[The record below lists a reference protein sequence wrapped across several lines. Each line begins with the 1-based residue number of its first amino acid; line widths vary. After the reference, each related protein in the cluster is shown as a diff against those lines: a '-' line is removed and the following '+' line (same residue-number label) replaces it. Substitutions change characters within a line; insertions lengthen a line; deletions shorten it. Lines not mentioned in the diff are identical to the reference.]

1 MSDRAISASGGV
13 IAKRLVL
20 LVGAAYLVAQLVLF
34 SPGRAP
40 SWDEAVYLSQ
50 VTPGVRPLFFA
61 PSRARGITVLVAPVT
76 ELGGSV
82 TAVRLFLVVVSAIA
96 LTAASLGWVAT
107 IGSAAFPAAFFL
119 GFSWLGLFYGSEV
132 MPNLWAAVLGLAA
145 TGVLVRRFG
154 GDLRRRDTALA
165 ATLVGLAAIVR
176 PLDAFVLAA
185 LLTLAV
191 VLFGPSPR
199 RPPIWLA
206 AAIVLGW
213 VPWLVEMSMRYGDP
227 VAALRAAGSVGHLSI
242 GGVRE
247 RLLQNLSLTNGPAI
261 GPELPPHVP
270 LGGVL
275 WWGGVVVLA
284 ALGLLRVRNTPA
296 FRPVLTAALT
306 GLALAAEYLVFVA
319 GVAPR
324 FLLPAYAL
332 LAVPAAMGLTS
343 LWERRAS
350 SRTAGIAAVVA
361 LGLIVAWAGWQVGTA
376 RRIEA
381 TAVASRASAR
391 DVGLVL
397 RARAGGDACAFA
409 STGSWP
415 QIAFA
420 SGCAGIRLRP
430 GDDGS
435 LGILEELTARG
446 ERAFV
451 VLRDAASP
459 GSLAGAVTPV
469 AGPAGWFVYELA
481 PMGAS
486 QTGWSSRWFLRM
498 YSRQYSWPSSD
509 REYTG
514 S

>member
-1 MSDRAISASGGV
+1 MGDRATLATGSV

-20 LVGAAYLVAQLVLF
+20 LVGAAYLVAQLALF

-50 VTPGVRPLFFA
+50 VTPEVRPLFFA

-82 TAVRLFLVVVSAIA
+82 RAVRLFLVVVSAIT

-107 IGSAAFPAAFFL
+107 IGAAAFPAAFFL

-132 MPNLWAAVLGLAA
+132 MPNLWIAVLGLAA
-145 TGVLVRRFG
+145 TGVLVRRIG
-154 GDLRRRDTALA
+154 GNLRRRDTALA
-165 ATLVGLAAIVR
+165 AGLVGLMALIR

-185 LLTLAV
+185 VLGLAV
-191 VLFGPSPR
+191 VFFGTPPR
-199 RPPIWLA
+199 RIVWLA
-206 AAIVLGW
+206 AAVVLGW
-213 VPWLVEMSMRYGDP
+213 APWLVEMSVRFGGP
-227 VAALRAAGSVGHLSI
+227 VAALRAASSVGHLSI
-242 GGVRE
+242 AGVRE
-247 RLLQNLSLTNGPAI
+247 RLVQNLSLTNGPAI

-270 LGGVL
+270 LGGVI
-275 WWGGVVVLA
+275 WWGGMVVLA
-284 ALGLLRVRNTPA
+284 VLGLLRVRNTPA
-296 FRPVLTAALT
+296 FRPVLTAALA

-319 GVAPR
+319 GLAPR

-350 SRTAGIAAVVA
+350 SWTGGIAAVVA
-361 LGLIVAWAGWQVGTA
+361 LGLVVTWAGWQVGTA
-376 RRIEA
+376 RRIEMA
-381 TAVASRASAR
+381 AVASRASAR

-397 RARAGGDACAFA
+397 RARADGKRCVFA
-409 STGSWP
+409 SAGSWP

-430 GDDGS
+430 GDIGS
-435 LGILEELTARG
+435 LGTLQGLAARG
-446 ERAFV
+446 EVAFL
-451 VLRDAASP
+451 VLNESP
-459 GSLAGAVTPV
+459 LSGSFPWAVTPV
-469 AGPAGWFVYELA
+469 AGPSGWFVYELA
-481 PMGAS
+481 PAGAL

-509 REYTG
+509 RVYTG